1 MLPTGDILCYN
12 QGSVDLAIEER
23 PMFRTVS
30 LPFLTKIEESARF
43 FCLALRVNYF
53 NNAIMLTTN

>member
-1 MLPTGDILCYN
+1 
-12 QGSVDLAIEER
+12 
-23 PMFRTVS
+23 MFRTVS

-53 NNAIMLTTN
+53 NNGPAMSIMDIAGLFVVP